1 MYIFYALLL
10 YNVYVKKQIH
20 ISQKQLLNSVSLL
33 LHKKIQINLT
43 IHLFSKINTP
53 FPIYL
58 SDNVFLDCKH
68 AVGMMGT
75 VVAVICLSLS
85 NCLDQI

>member
-1 MYIFYALLL
+1 MLYCFIMYIWHY
-10 YNVYVKKQIH
+10 K
-20 ISQKQLLNSVSLL
+20 NSFS
-33 LHKKIQINLT
+33 I
-43 IHLFSKINTP
+43 LFRYYYMKNTNKSSDSFIFQNYTP

-75 VVAVICLSLS
+75 VVAVFCLSLS